1 MIFYIMLFK
10 KTIIIQTL
18 FLIYNSKMILG
29 IYMKKTISK
38 FYNYLAND
46 SLYRNSI
53 YLMLSTG
60 VMAVFGFF
68 FWIIN
73 ARLYSAEQ
81 VGIGTTLISIM
92 TLISSFSLLG
102 LGNSLI
108 KYLPTSD
115 KKNEKINT
123 SFTLVGLTSIFI
135 SIFFLVFL
143 KTFSPRLLFVREN
156 IIFSLLFILF
166 IVFTSLN
173 AISENVFI
181 AYRSSKF
188 VLIKNTISSIV
199 KLILPIFLVALG
211 AYGIV
216 VSMGIAIAIAFLVSL
231 VFLILRFNYSPKPII
246 DRIVVKRMTKF
257 SLGNYVAGFIGGL
270 PAMVLPIL
278 ITNSIGAKFS
288 AYFYMDMMIA
298 NLLYIIPSATSQA
311 LFAEGSY
318 SEIELKVHLKKAIKI
333 ISIIIIPA
341 IIVTF
346 LFGKYILLA
355 FGKEYSS
362 EGVIFLQ
369 ILAISG
375 IFISINCIGNSIFY
389 IKHRIKLI
397 ILVNFIGASIILSLS
412 IIFIHNNLLGIGV
425 GWMLGQGIISV
436 IYLLFI
442 KKLL

>member
-1 MIFYIMLFK
+1 
-10 KTIIIQTL
+10 
-18 FLIYNSKMILG
+18 
-29 IYMKKTISK
+29 
-38 FYNYLAND
+38 
-46 SLYRNSI
+46 
-53 YLMLSTG
+53 MLSTG

-81 VGIGTTLISIM
+81 VGIGTTLISVI

-115 KKNEKINT
+115 KKNDKINT

-166 IVFTSLN
+166 AVFFSLN
-173 AISENVFI
+173 IISENIFI

-199 KLILPIFLVALG
+199 KLILPIFLVVLG

-216 VSMGIAIAIAFLVSL
+216 VSMGIAMAVAFLVSL

-246 DRIVVKRMTKF
+246 DRSVVKRMIKF
-257 SLGNYVAGFIGGL
+257 SLGNYIAGFIGGL

-288 AYFYMDMMIA
+288 AYFYLDMMIA
-298 NLLYIIPSATSQA
+298 NLLYIIPMATSQS

-318 SEIELKVHLKKAIKI
+318 SERELKVQLKKAIKI
-333 ISIIIIPA
+333 ISLILIPA
-341 IIVTF
+341 ILVTF

-375 IFISINCIGNSIFY
+375 IFLSINYIGNSIFY
-389 IKHRIKLI
+389 IKHRIKLV
-397 ILVNFIGASIILSLS
+397 ILVNLLGASIILSLS
-412 IIFIHNNLLGIGV
+412 IMLIHQNLLGIGV
-425 GWMLGQGIISV
+425 GWILGQGIISV
-436 IYLLFI
+436 IYLFFI

>member
-1 MIFYIMLFK
+1 
-10 KTIIIQTL
+10 
-18 FLIYNSKMILG
+18 
-29 IYMKKTISK
+29 MKKTISK
-38 FYNYLAND
+38 FYNYLTND
-46 SLYRNSI
+46 SLYKNSI

-115 KKNEKINT
+115 KKNKKINT
-123 SFTLVGLTSIFI
+123 SFTLVGLTSIFV
-135 SIFFLVFL
+135 SIFFLIFL
-143 KTFSPRLLFVREN
+143 KTFSSKLLFVRES

-166 IVFTSLN
+166 IVFSSLN
-173 AISENVFI
+173 IISESVFI

-188 VLIKNTISSIV
+188 VLIKNTISSIA

-216 VSMGIAIAIAFLVSL
+216 ASMGIAMAVAFLISL
-231 VFLILRFNYSPKPII
+231 VFLILRFNYLPTPII

-257 SLGNYVAGFIGGL
+257 SLGNYTAGFIGGL

-288 AYFYMDMMIA
+288 AYFYLDMMIA
-298 NLLYIIPSATSQA
+298 NLLYVIPFATSQS

-318 SEIELKVHLKKAIKI
+318 SERDLKIQLKKAIKI
-333 ISIIIIPA
+333 ISLLLVPA
-341 IIVTF
+341 ILVTF

-375 IFISINCIGNSIFY
+375 IFLSINCIGNSIFY
-389 IKHRIKLI
+389 IKHKIKLI
-397 ILVNFIGASIILSLS
+397 ILVNLLGASIILSLS
-412 IIFIHNNLLGIGV
+412 IMLIHQNLLGIGV
-425 GWMLGQGIISV
+425 GWVMGQGTISV

>member
-1 MIFYIMLFK
+1 
-10 KTIIIQTL
+10 
-18 FLIYNSKMILG
+18 
-29 IYMKKTISK
+29 MKKTISK
-38 FYNYLAND
+38 FYNYLSND
-46 SLYRNSI
+46 SLFRNSI

-102 LGNSLI
+102 LRNSLI

-123 SFTLVGLTSIFI
+123 SFTLVGLTSIFL

-143 KTFSPRLLFVREN
+143 KTFSPRLLFVRES

-166 IVFTSLN
+166 IVFSSLN

-188 VLIKNTISSIV
+188 VLIKNTISSIA

-216 VSMGIAIAIAFLVSL
+216 VSMGIAMAVAFLVSL
-231 VFLILRFNYSPKPII
+231 AFLILRFNYLPKTII
-246 DRIVVKRMTKF
+246 DRSIVKRMTKF
-257 SLGNYVAGFIGGL
+257 SLGNYIAGFIGGL
-270 PAMVLPIL
+270 PVMALPIL

-288 AYFYMDMMIA
+288 AYFYMAMMIT
-298 NLLYIIPSATSQA
+298 NLLYIIPIATSQS

-318 SEIELKVHLKKAIKI
+318 SERELKVQLKKAIKI
-333 ISIIIIPA
+333 ISIIILPA

-346 LFGKYILLA
+346 LFGNYILLA
-355 FGKEYSS
+355 FGKEYSDD
-362 EGVIFLQ
+362 GFILLKFLS
-369 ILAISG
+369 ISG
-375 IFISINCIGNSIFY
+375 IFFSINAIGGTILN
-389 IKHRIKLI
+389 IKHKIKLL
-397 ILVNFIGASIILSLS
+397 ILLSLINTTVILSLS
-412 IIFIHNNLLGIGV
+412 VFFIKMNLFGVVGVGIGWIV
-425 GWMLGQGIISV
+425 GQGIISV

>member
-1 MIFYIMLFK
+1 
-10 KTIIIQTL
+10 
-18 FLIYNSKMILG
+18 
-29 IYMKKTISK
+29 MKKIIFK
-38 FYNYLAND
+38 FYNYLTND

-60 VMAVFGFF
+60 VMAGFGFF

-81 VGIGTTLISIM
+81 VGIGTTLISVI

-108 KYLPTSD
+108 KYLPASD
-115 KKNEKINT
+115 KKNKKINT

-143 KTFSPRLLFVREN
+143 KTFSPRLLFVRES

-166 IVFTSLN
+166 IVFSSLDI
-173 AISENVFI
+173 ISENVFI

-199 KLILPIFLVALG
+199 KLILPIFLVTLG

-216 VSMGIAIAIAFLVSL
+216 VSMGIAMSVAFLVSL
-231 VFLILRFNYSPKPII
+231 VFLIVHFNYSPRPII

-288 AYFYMDMMIA
+288 AYFYIDMMIA
-298 NLLYIIPSATSQA
+298 NLLYIIPMATSQS

-318 SEIELKVHLKKAIKI
+318 SETELKVHLKKTIKI
-333 ISIIIIPA
+333 IFLILMPA
-341 IIVTF
+341 ILITF

-362 EGVIFLQ
+362 EGVIFLR

-375 IFISINCIGNSIFY
+375 IFLSINYIGNSIFF
-389 IKHRIKLI
+389 IKNKIKLI
-397 ILVNFIGASIILSLS
+397 ILMSFIGTSIILSLS
-412 IIFIHNNLLGIGV
+412 IMLIHQNLLGIGV
-425 GWMLGQGIISV
+425 SWLLGQGIISV
-436 IYLLFI
+436 IYLFFI

>member
-1 MIFYIMLFK
+1 MKKMIF
-10 KTIIIQTL
+10 
-18 FLIYNSKMILG
+18 
-29 IYMKKTISK
+29 K
-38 FYNYLAND
+38 FYNYLTND

-60 VMAVFGFF
+60 VMAGFGFF

-81 VGIGTTLISIM
+81 VGIGTTLISVI

-108 KYLPTSD
+108 KYLPASD
-115 KKNEKINT
+115 KKNKKINT

-143 KTFSPRLLFVREN
+143 KTFSPRLLFVRES

-166 IVFTSLN
+166 IVFSSLDI
-173 AISENVFI
+173 ISENVFI

-199 KLILPIFLVALG
+199 KLILPIFLVTLG

-216 VSMGIAIAIAFLVSL
+216 VSMGIAMSVAFLVSL
-231 VFLILRFNYSPKPII
+231 VFLIVHFNYSPRPII

-257 SLGNYVAGFIGGL
+257 SLGNYIAGFIGGL

-288 AYFYMDMMIA
+288 AYFYIDMMIA
-298 NLLYIIPSATSQA
+298 NLLYIIPMATSQS

-318 SEIELKVHLKKAIKI
+318 SETELKVHLKKTIKI
-333 ISIIIIPA
+333 IFLILMPA
-341 IIVTF
+341 ILITF

-362 EGVIFLQ
+362 EGVIFLR

-375 IFISINCIGNSIFY
+375 IFLSINYIGNSIFY
-389 IKHRIKLI
+389 IKNKIKLI
-397 ILVNFIGASIILSLS
+397 ILMSFIGTSIILSLS
-412 IIFIHNNLLGIGV
+412 IMLIHQNLLGIGV
-425 GWMLGQGIISV
+425 SWLLGQGITSLIF
-436 IYLLFI
+436 LLFI

>member
-1 MIFYIMLFK
+1 
-10 KTIIIQTL
+10 
-18 FLIYNSKMILG
+18 
-29 IYMKKTISK
+29 MKKTISK
-38 FYNYLAND
+38 FYNYLTND
-46 SLYRNSI
+46 SLYKNSI

-115 KKNEKINT
+115 KKNKKINT
-123 SFTLVGLTSIFI
+123 SFTLVGLTSIFV

-143 KTFSPRLLFVREN
+143 KTFSPRLLFVRES

-166 IVFTSLN
+166 IVFSSLN
-173 AISENVFI
+173 IISESVFI

-188 VLIKNTISSIV
+188 VLIKNTISSIA

-216 VSMGIAIAIAFLVSL
+216 ASMGIAMAVAFLISL
-231 VFLILRFNYSPKPII
+231 VFLILRFNYLPTPII

-257 SLGNYVAGFIGGL
+257 SLGNYTAGFIGGL

-288 AYFYMDMMIA
+288 AYFYLDMMIA
-298 NLLYIIPSATSQA
+298 NLLYVIPFATSQS

-318 SEIELKVHLKKAIKI
+318 SERDLKIQLKKAIKI
-333 ISIIIIPA
+333 ISLLLVPA
-341 IIVTF
+341 ILVTF

-375 IFISINCIGNSIFY
+375 IFLSINCIGNSIFY
-389 IKHRIKLI
+389 IKHKIKLI
-397 ILVNFIGASIILSLS
+397 ILVNLLGASIILSLS
-412 IIFIHNNLLGIGV
+412 IMLIHQNLLGIGV
-425 GWMLGQGIISV
+425 GWVMGQGTISV

>member
-1 MIFYIMLFK
+1 
-10 KTIIIQTL
+10 
-18 FLIYNSKMILG
+18 
-29 IYMKKTISK
+29 MKKTISK
-38 FYNYLAND
+38 FYNYLTND

-68 FWIIN
+68 FWMIN

-92 TLISSFSLLG
+92 ALISSFSLLG

-123 SFTLVGLTSIFI
+123 SFMLVGLTSIFI

-143 KTFSPRLLFVREN
+143 KTFSPRLLFVRES
-156 IIFSLLFILF
+156 ILFSLLFILF
-166 IVFTSLN
+166 IVFSSLN
-173 AISENVFI
+173 IISENVFI

-211 AYGIV
+211 AYGIFM
-216 VSMGIAIAIAFLVSL
+216 SIGIATAVAFLVSL
-231 VFLILRFNYSPKPII
+231 IFLILRFNYSPKPII
-246 DRIVVKRMTKF
+246 DRIVVKIMTKF
-257 SLGNYVAGFIGGL
+257 SLGNYIAGFIGGL

-278 ITNSIGAKFS
+278 IINSIGARFS
-288 AYFYMDMMIA
+288 AYFYIDMMIA
-298 NLLYIIPSATSQA
+298 SLLYIIPAATSQS

-318 SEIELKVHLKKAIKI
+318 SERELKVHLNKAIKI
-333 ISIIIIPA
+333 ISLLLTPA
-341 IIVTF
+341 ILVTF
-346 LFGKYILLA
+346 LFGKYILLV

-375 IFISINCIGNSIFY
+375 IFLSINYIGNSIFY
-389 IKHRIKLI
+389 IKHRIKLM

-412 IIFIHNNLLGIGV
+412 IMLIHQNLLGIGV
-425 GWMLGQGIISV
+425 GWILGQGISSV

>member
-1 MIFYIMLFK
+1 
-10 KTIIIQTL
+10 
-18 FLIYNSKMILG
+18 
-29 IYMKKTISK
+29 
-38 FYNYLAND
+38 
-46 SLYRNSI
+46 
-53 YLMLSTG
+53 MLSTG

-68 FWIIN
+68 FWVIN

-92 TLISSFSLLG
+92 TLISSFSILG
-102 LGNSLI
+102 LGNGLI
-108 KYLPTSD
+108 RYLPTSER
-115 KKNEKINT
+115 KNKKINT
-123 SFTLVGLTSIFI
+123 SFTLVGLTSVFI

-166 IVFTSLN
+166 IVFSSLN
-173 AISENVFI
+173 IISENVFI

-188 VLIKNTISSIV
+188 VLIKNTIFSIV

-216 VSMGIAIAIAFLVSL
+216 MSIGIAMAIAFLVSL
-231 VFLILRFNYSPKPII
+231 VFLVLRFKYLPKPII

-257 SLGNYVAGFIGGL
+257 SLGNYIAGFIGGL
-270 PAMVLPIL
+270 PIMVLPIL

-288 AYFYMDMMIA
+288 AYFYLDMMIA
-298 NLLYIIPSATSQA
+298 EFLYVIPMATSQS

-318 SEIELKVHLKKAIKI
+318 SERDLKIQLKKAIKI
-333 ISIIIIPA
+333 ISLLLIPS
-341 IIVTF
+341 ILVTL
-346 LFGKYILLA
+346 LFGKYILLV

-375 IFISINCIGNSIFY
+375 IFLSINHLGNSIFF
-389 IKHRIKLI
+389 IKHRIKLM
-397 ILVNFIGASIILSLS
+397 ILINFIGASIILSLS
-412 IIFIHNNLLGIGV
+412 IMLIHQNLLGVGV
-425 GWMLGQGIISV
+425 GWVMGQGTISV
-436 IYLLFI
+436 IYLLFV
-442 KKLL
+442 KKIL

>member
-1 MIFYIMLFK
+1 MLFK

-29 IYMKKTISK
+29 IYMKKIISK

>member
-1 MIFYIMLFK
+1 
-10 KTIIIQTL
+10 
-18 FLIYNSKMILG
+18 
-29 IYMKKTISK
+29 MKKTISK

-46 SLYRNSI
+46 SLYKNSI

-60 VMAVFGFF
+60 VMAIFGFF

-108 KYLPTSD
+108 KYLLTSD

-123 SFTLVGLTSIFI
+123 SFMLVALTSISI

-156 IIFSLLFILF
+156 IIFSILFILF
-166 IVFTSLN
+166 IVFSSLN
-173 AISENVFI
+173 IISESVFI

-188 VLIKNTISSIV
+188 VLIKNSISSIV
-199 KLILPIFLVALG
+199 RLILPIFLVALG

-216 VSMGIAIAIAFLVSL
+216 ASIGIAMAIAFLFSL
-231 VFLILRFNYSPKPII
+231 VFLILRFNYLPKPII
-246 DRIVVKRMTKF
+246 DRIVVKEMVKF
-257 SLGNYVAGFIGGL
+257 SLGNYIAGFIAGL
-270 PAMVLPIL
+270 PEMVLPIL

-298 NLLYIIPSATSQA
+298 NLLYVIPFATSQS

-318 SEIELKVHLKKAIKI
+318 GEIELKAQIKKAIKI
-333 ISIIIIPA
+333 ISIIISPA
-341 IIVTF
+341 IIVIF
-346 LFGKYILLA
+346 LFGKYILLL
-355 FGKEYSS
+355 FVKEYSS

-369 ILAISG
+369 ILAVSG
-375 IFISINCIGNSIFY
+375 IFLSISYIGNSIFY
-389 IKHRIKLI
+389 IKHRIKLM
-397 ILVNFIGASIILSLS
+397 ILVNFIGALIVLSLS
-412 IIFIHNNLLGIGV
+412 IIFMHNNLLGIGV
-425 GWMLGQGIISV
+425 GWIMGQGILSV

>member
-1 MIFYIMLFK
+1 
-10 KTIIIQTL
+10 
-18 FLIYNSKMILG
+18 
-29 IYMKKTISK
+29 MKKIIFK
-38 FYNYLAND
+38 FYNYLTND

-60 VMAVFGFF
+60 VMAGFGFF

-81 VGIGTTLISIM
+81 VGIGTTLISVI

-108 KYLPTSD
+108 KYLPASD
-115 KKNEKINT
+115 KKNKKINT

-143 KTFSPRLLFVREN
+143 KTFSPRLLFVRES

-166 IVFTSLN
+166 IVFSSLDI
-173 AISENVFI
+173 ISENVFI

-199 KLILPIFLVALG
+199 KLILPIFLVTLG

-216 VSMGIAIAIAFLVSL
+216 VSMGIAMSVAFLVSL
-231 VFLILRFNYSPKPII
+231 VFLIVHFNYSPRPII

-257 SLGNYVAGFIGGL
+257 SLGNYIAGFIGGL

-288 AYFYMDMMIA
+288 AYFYIDMMIA
-298 NLLYIIPSATSQA
+298 NLLYIIPMATSQS

-318 SEIELKVHLKKAIKI
+318 SETELKVHLKKTIKI
-333 ISIIIIPA
+333 IFLILMPA
-341 IIVTF
+341 ILITF

-362 EGVIFLQ
+362 EGVIFLR

-375 IFISINCIGNSIFY
+375 IFLSINYIGNSIFF
-389 IKHRIKLI
+389 IKNKIKLI
-397 ILVNFIGASIILSLS
+397 ILMSFIGTSIILSLS
-412 IIFIHNNLLGIGV
+412 IMLIHQNLLGIGV
-425 GWMLGQGIISV
+425 SWLLGQGIISV
-436 IYLLFI
+436 IYLFFI

>member
-1 MIFYIMLFK
+1 
-10 KTIIIQTL
+10 
-18 FLIYNSKMILG
+18 
-29 IYMKKTISK
+29 MKKIISK

-73 ARLYSAEQ
+73 TRLYSAEQ

-102 LGNSLI
+102 LENSLI

-123 SFTLVGLTSIFI
+123 SFTLVGLTSIFV
-135 SIFFLVFL
+135 SIFYLVFL
-143 KTFSPRLLFVREN
+143 KIFSPKLLFVRKS

-166 IVFTSLN
+166 IVFSSLN
-173 AISENVFI
+173 TISENVFK

-188 VLIKNTISSIV
+188 VLIKNTISSIA

-211 AYGIV
+211 AYGIFM
-216 VSMGIAIAIAFLVSL
+216 SMGIAIAVAFLFSL
-231 VFLILRFNYSPKPII
+231 VFLILRFNYLPKPII
-246 DRIVVKRMTKF
+246 DRIAVKRMTKF
-257 SLGNYVAGFIGGL
+257 SLGNYIAGFIGGL
-270 PAMVLPIL
+270 PVMVLPIL
-278 ITNSIGAKFS
+278 ITNSIGAKSS
-288 AYFYMDMMIA
+288 AYFYLDMMIA
-298 NLLYIIPSATSQA
+298 NLLYVIPMATSQS

-318 SEIELKVHLKKAIKI
+318 SERDLKIQLKKAIKI
-333 ISIIIIPA
+333 ISLLLVPA
-341 IIVTF
+341 ILITF
-346 LFGKYILLA
+346 LFGNYILLA

-375 IFISINCIGNSIFY
+375 IFLSINHIGNSIFY
-389 IKHRIKLI
+389 IKHKIKLI
-397 ILVNFIGASIILSLS
+397 IIVNFISASIILSLS
-412 IIFIHNNLLGIGV
+412 IILIHQNLLGIGIS
-425 GWMLGQGIISV
+425 WMLGQGIISV